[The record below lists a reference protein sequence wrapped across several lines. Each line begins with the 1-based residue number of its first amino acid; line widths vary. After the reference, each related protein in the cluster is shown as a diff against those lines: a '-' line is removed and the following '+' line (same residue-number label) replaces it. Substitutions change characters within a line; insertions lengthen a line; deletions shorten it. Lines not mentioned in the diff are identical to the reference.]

1 MKKMHLVVIWFER
14 VHIPLVWPAPAGFLA
29 LTPGLDTATETKD
42 KQEEQSASLAN
53 SFHHKK

>member
-1 MKKMHLVVIWFER
+1 MGNREHQTDD
-14 VHIPLVWPAPAGFLA
+14 PLTILFNVWPAPAGFLA
-29 LTPGLDTATETKD
+29 LTSRLDTATETKD

>member
-1 MKKMHLVVIWFER
+1 MGNREHQTDD
-14 VHIPLVWPAPAGFLA
+14 PLTISFNVWPAPAGFLA
-29 LTPGLDTATETKD
+29 LTSRLDTATETKD